1 MTKHTVDQTQPGGQ
15 VHRLEPGCGEAEPRV
30 ITGQLVTP
38 EHLRKIAAAHA
49 AGDALEVGR
58 LLLDVL
64 VGRAAVDGLLGEVQP

>member
-1 MTKHTVDQTQPGGQ
+1 MSRHSVDESQPGGQ
-15 VHRLEPGCGEAEPRV
+15 VHRREPGCGEDEPRV

-58 LLLDVL
+58 LILEVL
-64 VGRAAVDGLLGEVQP
+64 VSREAVAEALDAS